1 MASFTD
7 NPQALGTFNPY
18 VQQLPVEAMVKVGMQ
33 KQEQYNQGIQKIQT
47 SIDNIAGLD
56 IAKDADKAYLQSKVN
71 ELGNNLKFVAA
82 GDFSDFQLVNSV
94 NGMTGQLVKDPNV
107 QNAVASTAK
116 YRKEQ
121 AYGEQLKKDGKW
133 SINREYDFNRSV
145 SEWMDNDKVGS
156 SFSGKYVA
164 HTDVNKKALEII
176 NKLHPNV
183 DIYDIPNAVN
193 KDGSPNYN
201 TIASALHKRGITE
214 VSSEQ
219 IRTAVNSQ
227 LDANDLDELA
237 SQGRYN
243 YRGYSTETLQREATN
258 SYETTR
264 KAYES
269 NLNKLERQ
277 LLVTND
283 PKQQESINESIS
295 QYKEYLGEN
304 DTDGL
309 LYNNYL
315 ENLKYAT
322 ENPDSARASLYKQNW
337 LDNIANGFKYR
348 EVKDEIVENPEAV
361 NFWKGKEYELNI
373 VKEKNLQSYRKELL
387 ANQKRGLDISE
398 LNALTAAGKLKPPT
412 TRQWT
417 REGDATT
424 QSLESLSNFQNYN
437 LELQNKKTGILT
449 DLSEKA
455 SSFLIKVQPADIKK
469 NIDNYVIGKYKPKDK
484 EELLA
489 FKEYLKAERELTQNI
504 IIRKKNEEEATNE
517 VFRGLSAA
525 EIKTYKNFNTLLK
538 NRNNFKYKVGGKEYI
553 YTPEDIN
560 NFVSKLGYNP
570 GLSAATGFSKTDESL
585 FTEKERALKYM
596 LADTDNAETT
606 SFGRQYV
613 LDIYKLNKTYGD
625 VGRKIQDRITL
636 KTAEK
641 MAPITGDF
649 ATESDYI
656 YFKDDKE
663 RTDFAN
669 QIGNIVRGD
678 VGKNVAGQNYE
689 PEKALPLF
697 SKDNIGNLNF
707 AVKRKG
713 DKYNVLITDKPT
725 GKTQEISVTK
735 DYLIKNPYI
744 GQSYINQNTELDRLL
759 QMNNGSTN
767 GFKDFDHAYYT
778 VGFFGDSG
786 RNVVSGQNVTLP
798 IAADLERSGN
808 SVNGILKLKTGTGF
822 ITHTFP
828 NVDPLQFE
836 DWMSRQTNE
845 SLLQYFK

>member
-47 SIDNIAGLD
+47 AIDNIAGLD
-56 IAKDADKAYLQSKVN
+56 IAKDSDKAYLQSKVN

-94 NGMTGQLVKDPNV
+94 NGMTNQLVKDTNV

-156 SFSGKYVA
+156 SFTGKYVA

-227 LDANDLDELA
+227 LDANDLDELS

-315 ENLKYAT
+315 QNLKYAT
-322 ENPDSARASLYKQNW
+322 ENPDSARSSLYKQNW

-412 TRQWT
+412 TRQWY

-424 QSLESLSNFQNYN
+424 QNLDSLSNFQNYN
-437 LELQNKKTGILT
+437 LELQNKKTGILK
-449 DLSEKA
+449 DLSEKS
-455 SSFLIKVQPADIKK
+455 SSFFVKVQPVDIKK

-489 FKEYLKAERELTQNI
+489 FKEYLKAERELNQNI
-504 IIRKKNEEEATNE
+504 IIRKRNEEEATNE
-517 VFRGLSAA
+517 VLKNLNTE
-525 EIKTYKNFNTLLK
+525 EIKSYKNFNSLLT
-538 NRNNFKYKVGGKEYI
+538 NRNNLKYKVGGKEYI
-553 YTPEDIN
+553 YTPQDVN
-560 NFVSKLGYNP
+560 NFISKIGYHP
-570 GLSAATGFSKTDESL
+570 GLTAAAGFSKTDESNL
-585 FTEKERALKYM
+585 TEKERALKYM
-596 LADTDNAETT
+596 LGDTDNAKTT
-606 SFGRQYV
+606 SSGRQYI
-613 LDIYKLNKTYGD
+613 LDIYKLNKSYND

-649 ATESDYI
+649 ATESDYV
-656 YFKDDKE
+656 YFKDDNN
-663 RTDFAN
+663 RIDFAN
-669 QIGNIVRGD
+669 QIGNIVRSD
-678 VGKNVAGQNYE
+678 VNKNIAGKNYN
-689 PEKALPLF
+689 PEETLPLL
-697 SKDNIGNLNF
+697 SKDNVGNLNF

-725 GKTQEISVTK
+725 GKTQEITVTK
-735 DYLIKNPYI
+735 DFLLNNPYI
-744 GQSYINQNTELDRLL
+744 GDSYINQNTELDRLL

-786 RNVVSGQNVTLP
+786 RNVVSGQNVNLP

-808 SVNGILKLKTGTGF
+808 SVNAVLKLKKGTGF
-822 ITHTFP
+822 VTHTFP